1 MIKNNMFLPKNQKF
15 KKQQKNSSFNKI
27 VTVNTLEK
35 FKFGSFGVK
44 SIEFGRIS
52 SKQLESVYKCVKKVI
67 KKVGR
72 LTMRVFSHVP
82 ITKKPVEVRMG
93 KGKGAVNFWVS
104 NISYGTVLYEIEC
117 VSFSLVLKAF
127 NLSKIRLPI
136 KTRLYFQKN

>member
-1 MIKNNMFLPKNQKF
+1 MFLPKNQKF

-44 SIEFGRIS
+44 AIEFGRIS

-67 KKVGR
+67 KRVGR

-136 KTRLYFQKN
+136 KTRLYFQRN

>member
-1 MIKNNMFLPKNQKF
+1 MFSPKNQKF

-27 VTVNTLEK
+27 ASITNLEK
-35 FKFGSFGVK
+35 FKFGSFGIK
-44 SIEFGRIS
+44 AIESGRIC
-52 SKQLESVYKCVKKVI
+52 SKQLESIYKCIKKVI

-72 LTMRVFSHVP
+72 LTMRAFSHTP

-93 KGKGAVNFWVS
+93 KGKGAVNFWVC
-104 NISYGTVLYEIEC
+104 NVPCGMLLYEIEC
-117 VSFSLVLKAF
+117 NSLSLVLKAF